1 MKDYCDMLES
11 LGEVPAVDE
20 AFYYAFCG
28 SNKKEPPKTSLASP
42 AERKKFLEA
51 VG

>member
-1 MKDYCDMLES
+1 MLES
-11 LGEVPAVDE
+11 LGEVPMVDE

-28 SNKKEPPKTSLASP
+28 GNKKAPPPSSLASP
-42 AERKKFLEA
+42 DSRKKFLES